1 LHTKKISNSPSIFFF
16 YVKIIYFTYLTFTV
30 TVLLRYS
37 MYQYRRI
44 MHNSVIQIEK
54 TFKQPCQSFSTNSE
68 LLPASAYNRSIRSV
82 LLIFT
87 LTSSSAILRRLKARD
102 CFFLGGI
109 CGVGHDQDLIICN
122 NKFVFSSVFI
132 SFRLF

>member
-1 LHTKKISNSPSIFFF
+1 MHTKTISNSPSKKKKF
-16 YVKIIYFTYLTFTV
+16 YVKIIYFTYFTV

-44 MHNSVIQIEK
+44 MHKSVRKKQK

-82 LLIFT
+82 LLRLT
-87 LTSSSAILRRLKARD
+87 LTSSSAILRRLKASD

-109 CGVGHDQDLIICN
+109 CGVGKNQDITICN
-122 NKFVFSSVFI
+122 NNIVLSSVFV
-132 SFRLF
+132 SF